1 MTAFARR
8 AGRWALPAALLALAL
23 VTGACGGDDE
33 GAGPTPGDIDPAGGS
48 IAEDMDLNG
57 ISLAVSSK
65 EFTESVVLG
74 KITVHALR
82 AAGAD
87 VEDRTGLM
95 GSNIARRALESGE
108 VDLYW
113 EYSGTGW
120 TQHLGHDTAVQG
132 EQEQFEATAEADLEE
147 NGIAWLGPA
156 GFGNQYGIARA
167 ADAPGPAGEVDSLG
181 QLGPFVADHP
191 DEATFCGAAEF
202 MDREWENFQN
212 THEAPFPVDGVHQM
226 DLALNYVNGARSDP
240 CNFAEVFTTDARV
253 ESLDMEVLEDTE
265 GYFTTELAALTA
277 RQETVQESPEL
288 EELAEQ
294 LGEALT
300 EEAIIE
306 LNGMADLEG
315 VDADAAALHF
325 LRENGFVG

>member
-1 MTAFARR
+1 MRVFVSRDRWR
-8 AGRWALPAALLALAL
+8 AAPAALLALAL
-23 VTGACGGDDE
+23 ATSACGGDD

-48 IAEDMDLNG
+48 IAEDMDLSG
-57 ISLAVSSK
+57 VSLAVSSK
-65 EFTESVVLG
+65 EFTESVILG

-87 VEDRTGLM
+87 AEDRTGLM
-95 GSNIARRALESGE
+95 GSNIARQALESGE

-132 EQEQFEATAEADLEE
+132 GQEQFEATAEADLEE

-167 ADAPGPAGEVDSLG
+167 ADAPGPAGEVGSLG
-181 QLGPFVADHP
+181 ELGPFVAEHP

-202 MDREWENFQN
+202 MDREWEDFQEAY
-212 THEAPFPVDGVHQM
+212 EAPFPVDGVHQM

-240 CNFAEVFTTDARV
+240 CNFAEVFTTDARID
-253 ESLDMEVLEDTE
+253 SLDMEVLEDTE

-277 RQETVQESPEL
+277 REETVQESPEL
-288 EELAEQ
+288 EELADQ

-300 EEAIIE
+300 EEEIIE
-306 LNGMADLEG
+306 LNGMVDLEG

-325 LRENGFVG
+325 LQENGFVG

>member
-8 AGRWALPAALLALAL
+8 TGRRALPAALLTLAL
-23 VTGACGGDDE
+23 VTGACGGED
-33 GAGPTPGDIDPAGGS
+33 GAGPVLGDIDPAGGS
-48 IAEDMDLNG
+48 IAEDMDLG
-57 ISLAVSSK
+57 GVSLAVSSK
-65 EFTESVVLG
+65 EFTESVLLG

-132 EQEQFEATAEADLEE
+132 EREQFEATAEADLEE

-181 QLGPFVADHP
+181 ELGSFVADHP

-202 MDREWENFQN
+202 MDREWENFQEA
-212 THEAPFPVDGVHQM
+212 HDAPFPVDGVHQM

-300 EEAIIE
+300 EEAIVE
-306 LNGMADLEG
+306 LNGMVDLEG
-315 VDADAAALHF
+315 MDTDAAALLF
-325 LRENGFVG
+325 LQENGFVG

>member
-1 MTAFARR
+1 M
-8 AGRWALPAALLALAL
+8 LA
-23 VTGACGGDDE
+23 TGACTGRDGG
-33 GAGPTPGDIDPAGGS
+33 GTTTPGDVDPDGGS
-48 IAEDMDLNG
+48 IAEGFDLSG
-57 ISLAVSSK
+57 VSLSVSSK

-82 AAGAD
+82 AAGAE

-95 GSNIARRALESGE
+95 GSNIARQALENGE

-147 NGIAWLGPA
+147 NRIAWLGPA

-167 ADAPGPAGEVDSLG
+167 ADAPGPAGGVDSLG
-181 QLGPFVADHP
+181 ELGDFVDEHP
-191 DEATFCGAAEF
+191 EEATFCGAAEF
-202 MDREWENFQN
+202 MDREWENFQQA
-212 THEAPFPVDGVHQM
+212 HDAPFPVDGVHQM

-240 CNFAEVFTTDARV
+240 CNFAEVFTTDARID
-253 ESLDMEVLEDTE
+253 SLDMEVLEDSE

-277 RQETVQESPEL
+277 RQETVEESPEL
-288 EELAEQ
+288 EELADL
-294 LGEALT
+294 LGRALT
-300 EEAIIE
+300 EDEIIE
-306 LNGMADLEG
+306 LNGMVDLEG
-315 VDADAAALHF
+315 ADADAAALHF
-325 LRENGFVG
+325 LQENGFVG